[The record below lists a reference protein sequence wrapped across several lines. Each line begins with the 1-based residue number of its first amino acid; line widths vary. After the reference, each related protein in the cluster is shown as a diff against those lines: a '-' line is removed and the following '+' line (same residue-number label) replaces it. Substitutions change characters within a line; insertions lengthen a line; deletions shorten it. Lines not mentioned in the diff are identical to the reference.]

1 MATSSEV
8 DTYYCSA
15 FSVVS
20 DDSTDFSVNSS
31 KLLNYSWQ
39 RDVVLLW
46 HQTQTFNPAQSIVPV
61 DIQGFAIPAQVE
73 LCKSSQSDL

>member
-8 DTYYCSA
+8 HIYHCSA
-15 FSVVS
+15 YSVVS

-61 DIQGFAIPAQVE
+61 DIQGVAIPAQVD